1 MKTLRNSKIV
11 AQFCQNWNRR
21 KPRAS
26 KTLGLNCS
34 VLQFKEFRFQCF
46 AKWKHFEIRNFTKKA
61 RHRFRPELPSFALLC
76 FASFKKHKKQKHFCY
91 LILLREKK
99 TIFSLKAGIQSGG
112 KWRKTL
118 ELSKAMNLDSE
129 NPSRKQ
135 FSLSFL
141 FLFFVFVCFEKRN
154 FVVCANS
161 RELWWEYYW
170 VFVFLSEP

>member
-1 MKTLRNSKIV
+1 MFPVLPENTPEFENRSSIS
-11 AQFCQNWNRR
+11 QNWNRR

-46 AKWKHFEIRNFTKKA
+46 AKWKHFEIRNFTTTKNKTSLFNT
-61 RHRFRPELPSFALLC
+61 RTTFLCFALLPFKNTKNT
-76 FASFKKHKKQKHFCY
+76 FASRKKRFSHSKLEFKA
-91 LILLREKK
+91 L
-99 TIFSLKAGIQSGG
+99 G

-129 NPSRKQ
+129 YTSRKQ

-141 FLFFVFVCFEKRN
+141 FLFASKSEISWCVQTVGSYGE
-154 FVVCANS
+154 S
-161 RELWWEYYW
+161 ITG
-170 VFVFLSEP
+170 FLFLFQNRRGFR